1 MQENLSEI
9 FIKLCSKYSENN
21 TLIFEYW
28 KEIEKSYSQKNRH
41 YHNLRHLENMIIE
54 LKKVNE
60 NIEDIDSVLFSIFY
74 HDIIYK
80 STSKDNEERS
90 AEIAKN
96 RLEKINLDKVQIE
109 KIYNQILATK
119 THKESDNLDDNYLL
133 DLDLSILGKNWNEY
147 EAYIKQIRNEY
158 SIYPNFLYNPGRKKV
173 LEHFLTFDRIYKTDY
188 FRILYENQ
196 ARENISKEIEIL

>member
-1 MQENLSEI
+1 
-9 FIKLCSKYSENN
+9 
-21 TLIFEYW
+21 
-28 KEIEKSYSQKNRH
+28 
-41 YHNLRHLENMIIE
+41 
-54 LKKVNE
+54 
-60 NIEDIDSVLFSIFY
+60 
-74 HDIIYK
+74 
-80 STSKDNEERS
+80 
-90 AEIAKN
+90 
-96 RLEKINLDKVQIE
+96 KVQIE